1 MEKDEKKLIKGL
13 SSSNRVSL
21 SRLISIIESD
31 PSATLRIF
39 HSIKKVPN
47 NIYTIGIT
55 GPPGAGKS
63 TLTNQMIKRFRKDG
77 LKIGVVAVD
86 PSSPFTG
93 GAVLGDRIRMQ
104 EHTLDN
110 SVFIRSLGSRGDLGG
125 MSNSASGIVKLF
137 DVFGMDIAIIETV
150 GVGQT
155 ELDIIKIA
163 DCVVVTLVPEAGDGI
178 QAMKAGLMEIGDIFV
193 VNKSDRGGAEKLAR
207 EVDYMVSLKKQISQR
222 KTKVLIAQAENDIG
236 IDQII
241 DEIKSFREFE
251 ESNNFLSTKRSER
264 KISEIDFLLNR
275 KLKQELDKIKDT
287 DKVKKAIKKLKDE
300 KLEPDKVVELILNLL
315 KENK

>member
-1 MEKDEKKLIKGL
+1 MQKDEKKLIKGL
-13 SSSNRVSL
+13 SSGNRVSL

-207 EVDYMVSLKKQISQR
+207 EVDYMVSLKKQISER

-236 IDQII
+236 IDEII

-251 ESNNFLSTKRSER
+251 ESNNFLSIKRSER

>member
-13 SSSNRVSL
+13 SSGNRVSL

-63 TLTNQMIKRFRKDG
+63 TLTSQMIKRFRKDG

-222 KTKVLIAQAENDIG
+222 KIKVLIAQAENDIG
-236 IDQII
+236 IDEII

>member
-13 SSSNRVSL
+13 SSGSRVSL

-63 TLTNQMIKRFRKDG
+63 TLTNQIIKKFRKNG
-77 LKIGVVAVD
+77 LKIGIVAVD

-110 SVFIRSLGSRGDLGG
+110 GVFIRSLGSRGDLGG

-251 ESNNFLSTKRSER
+251 ESNNFLSIKRSER

>member
-13 SSSNRVSL
+13 SSGNRVSL

-251 ESNNFLSTKRSER
+251 ESNNFLSIKRSER

>member
-13 SSSNRVSL
+13 SSGNRVSL

-63 TLTNQMIKRFRKDG
+63 TLTSQMIKRFRKDG

-110 SVFIRSLGSRGDLGG
+110 SVFIRRLGSRGHLGG
-125 MSNSASGIVKLF
+125 MSNSARGI
-137 DVFGMDIAIIETV
+137 
-150 GVGQT
+150 
-155 ELDIIKIA
+155 
-163 DCVVVTLVPEAGDGI
+163 
-178 QAMKAGLMEIGDIFV
+178 
-193 VNKSDRGGAEKLAR
+193 
-207 EVDYMVSLKKQISQR
+207 
-222 KTKVLIAQAENDIG
+222 
-236 IDQII
+236 
-241 DEIKSFREFE
+241 
-251 ESNNFLSTKRSER
+251 
-264 KISEIDFLLNR
+264 
-275 KLKQELDKIKDT
+275 
-287 DKVKKAIKKLKDE
+287 
-300 KLEPDKVVELILNLL
+300 
-315 KENK
+315 

>member
-1 MEKDEKKLIKGL
+1 
-13 SSSNRVSL
+13 
-21 SRLISIIESD
+21 
-31 PSATLRIF
+31 
-39 HSIKKVPN
+39 
-47 NIYTIGIT
+47 
-55 GPPGAGKS
+55 
-63 TLTNQMIKRFRKDG
+63 
-77 LKIGVVAVD
+77 
-86 PSSPFTG
+86 
-93 GAVLGDRIRMQ
+93 
-104 EHTLDN
+104 
-110 SVFIRSLGSRGDLGG
+110 
-125 MSNSASGIVKLF
+125 
-137 DVFGMDIAIIETV
+137 MDIAIIETV

-251 ESNNFLSTKRSER
+251 ESNNF
-264 KISEIDFLLNR
+264 
-275 KLKQELDKIKDT
+275 
-287 DKVKKAIKKLKDE
+287 
-300 KLEPDKVVELILNLL
+300 
-315 KENK
+315 